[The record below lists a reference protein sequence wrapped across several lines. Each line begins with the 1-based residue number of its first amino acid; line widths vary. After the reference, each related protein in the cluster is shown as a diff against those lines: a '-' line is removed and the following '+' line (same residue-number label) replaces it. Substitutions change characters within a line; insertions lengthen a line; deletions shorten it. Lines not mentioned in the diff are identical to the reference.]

1 MSLRDTT
8 IKTISRLLDKFILP
22 KYDDIMEYHITFNDG
37 DIEVTFWM
45 DGTDQETEEEIV
57 DECWS
62 VLSLLGSDDYHFIFK
77 FTTDGDN
84 FYTYS

>member
-1 MSLRDTT
+1 MDTT
-8 IKTISRLLDKFILP
+8 TKTISRLLDKLILP
-22 KYDDIMEYHITFNDG
+22 KYEDIVEYHITFNDG

-62 VLSLLGSDDYHFIFK
+62 VLSMLGSNDYHFIFK

-84 FYTYS
+84 FYIYS

>member
-1 MSLRDTT
+1 MDTT
-8 IKTISRLLDKFILP
+8 TKTVSKLLDKLILP
-22 KYDDIMEYHITFNDG
+22 KYDDIMEYHITFNNG

-62 VLSLLGSDDYHFIFK
+62 VLSLLSSDDYHFIFK
-77 FTTDGDN
+77 FTTDGEH